1 MEEFFSEN
9 KLPVVKSD
17 IPTIKVLLLS
27 MFPYSQS
34 GHMIPSSVV
43 QGSRYSTPDGRLT
56 IFACDLFDITSELV
70 GDVDAV
76 WDRGS
81 FVALSFEARPRYVT
95 LLKSLVGKSF
105 RWVSLRSDWITFLDS
120 GTFCKLGSTTKP
132 FTLARHTGQNTLAKN
147 QVCSNQKI

>member
-1 MEEFFSEN
+1 MRTSFLLSRATFLLSRYFFSQF
-9 KLPVVKSD
+9 S
-17 IPTIKVLLLS
+17 PTA
-27 MFPYSQS
+27 S
-34 GHMIPSSVV
+34 GHPIPSSV

-56 IFACDLFDITSELV
+56 IFACDLFDISSELV

-81 FVALSFEARPRYVT
+81 FVALSFEARPRYVA

-105 RWVSLRSDWITFLDS
+105 RWVSLRLDWITFLDS